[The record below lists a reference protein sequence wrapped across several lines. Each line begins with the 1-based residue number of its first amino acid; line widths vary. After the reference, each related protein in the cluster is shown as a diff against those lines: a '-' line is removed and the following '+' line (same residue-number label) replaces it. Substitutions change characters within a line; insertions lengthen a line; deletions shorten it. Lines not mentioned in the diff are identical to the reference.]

1 VGAAEPHSSKFL
13 NFMGSLSSF
22 YDNIARGRCN
32 SWQEI
37 SGRGHEL
44 GRFYFVLFISPTSLY
59 TLSMSHEVLYRKY
72 RPQSFDEVI
81 GQDSVA
87 KALKGA
93 IANNAIAHAYLF
105 SGSRGIGKT
114 SIARIF
120 AREIG
125 TTPNDIYEIDA
136 ASNRGIDDIR
146 ALRDAVAVL
155 PFESK
160 FKVYIIDEVHMLT
173 KEAFNAL
180 LKTLEEPPKH
190 VVFILATTEAY
201 KLPETIVSRCQ
212 VFEFKRPTVDV
223 LRDVVLAVAK
233 KEKTKLEPAAAEL
246 IALLGDGSFRDA
258 HGTLEK
264 IINATNKINISRED
278 VEEITGSPRA
288 ELVRDFALALVVK
301 DRPSAFTVITKVKEK
316 SFDPKLFLELVLSL
330 IRLTLL
336 HKMGA
341 AGDGKTGLFAQASAE
356 DQKFIKDILEK
367 SQATIDSKLLRVL
380 LGAFDYIGVSPI
392 RELPLE
398 LAVLDIVGE
407 GGQSLFK

>member
-1 VGAAEPHSSKFL
+1 MTKAVA
-13 NFMGSLSSF
+13 
-22 YDNIARGRCN
+22 
-32 SWQEI
+32 
-37 SGRGHEL
+37 
-44 GRFYFVLFISPTSLY
+44 
-59 TLSMSHEVLYRKY
+59 HEVLYRKY
-72 RPQSFDEVI
+72 RPQTFDDVI
-81 GQDSVA
+81 GQDTVV

-93 IANNAIAHAYLF
+93 IANEAIAHAYLF
-105 SGSRGIGKT
+105 AGSRGIGKT

-190 VVFILATTEAY
+190 VVFILATTEIH

-212 VFEFKRPTVDV
+212 VFEFKRPSTET
-223 LRDVVLAVAK
+223 LKGVVTAIAAK
-233 KEKTKLEPAAAEL
+233 EGFAIEPAAAEL
-246 IALLGDGSFRDA
+246 VALVGDGSFRDA
-258 HGTLEK
+258 HGILERVIAGLGEK
-264 IINATNKINISRED
+264 GSKDSKGAKGGAKISRSD
-278 VEEITGSPRA
+278 VEEATGAPRSG
-288 ELVRDFALALVVK
+288 LVRDFVGALTRKDGPAAFAALA
-301 DRPSAFTVITKVKEK
+301 AAKEK
-316 SFDPKLFLELVLSL
+316 SFDSKLFLELSLSL
-330 IRLTLL
+330 VRLALL

-341 AGDGKTGLFAQASAE
+341 AGALDQASEE
-356 DQKFIKDILEK
+356 DKAFIKSAFVGEAGK
-367 SQATIDSKLLRVL
+367 AGAVIDSNLLRAL
-380 LGAFDYIGVSPI
+380 LRAYDHLGVSPI

-398 LAVLDIVGE
+398 LAVLDIVGGDQGA
-407 GGQSLFK
+407 GGPKEKGLFAEAN